1 MLMETVLVV
10 GGSRGIGKATV
21 KSLTQKYNVTFTY
34 CKSKEEALIIK
45 KNTPGSTAFF
55 CDVESMESV
64 EALKNLCYE
73 RFGKIDHIIYCA
85 GIAESRLFIDLT
97 EKDWLHMQNIN
108 INGLF
113 RVLSVFLKDMVKRKS
128 GSIIAVSSVWG
139 VVGAS
144 MESHYSASKASII
157 GLTKSLAK
165 EYALSNIRFNCISP
179 GAIYTDMLSKF
190 SEQELSDM
198 ANDIPLGR
206 IGDVSDV
213 VSGIL
218 FLLNNNYV
226 TGQNIII
233 DGGWTL

>member
-1 MLMETVLVV
+1 METVLVV

-21 KSLTQKYNVTFTY
+21 ESLTQKYNVVFTY
-34 CKSKEEALIIK
+34 CKSKEEALIIE

-64 EALKNLCYE
+64 EALKNHCYE

-97 EKDWLHMQNIN
+97 EKDWLRMQNIN

-113 RVLSVFLKDMVKRKS
+113 RVLSVFLKDMIKRKS

-206 IGDVSDV
+206 IGDASDV

-226 TGQNIII
+226 TGQNIVM

>member
-1 MLMETVLVV
+1 METVLVV
-10 GGSRGIGKATV
+10 GGSRGIGKATI
-21 KSLTQKYNVTFTY
+21 KSLTQNYNVAFTY
-34 CKSKEEALIIK
+34 CKSKEEALIIE

-64 EALKNLCYE
+64 EVLKNHCYE
-73 RFGKIDHIIYCA
+73 RFAKIDHIIYCA

-97 EKDWLHMQNIN
+97 EKDWLRMQNIN

-128 GSIIAVSSVWG
+128 GSIIAISSVWG

-218 FLLNNNYV
+218 FLLNSNYV

>member
-1 MLMETVLVV
+1 METVLVV

-21 KSLTQKYNVTFTY
+21 ESLTQKYNVAFAY
-34 CKSKEEALIIK
+34 CKSKEEALIIE

-64 EALKNLCYE
+64 EVLKDHCYE

-97 EKDWLHMQNIN
+97 EKDWLRMQNIN

-206 IGDVSDV
+206 VGDASDV

-226 TGQNIII
+226 TGQNIVI

>member
-1 MLMETVLVV
+1 METVLVV

-21 KSLTQKYNVTFTY
+21 KSLTQKYNVAFTY
-34 CKSKEEALIIK
+34 CKSKEKALIIE
-45 KNTPGSTAFF
+45 KNTLGSTAFF

-64 EALKNLCYE
+64 EVLKNHCYE

-85 GIAESRLFIDLT
+85 GIAENRLFIDLT
-97 EKDWLHMQNIN
+97 EKDWLRMQNIN

>member
-1 MLMETVLVV
+1 METVLVV
-10 GGSRGIGKATV
+10 GGSRGIGKATI
-21 KSLTQKYNVTFTY
+21 KSLTQNYNVAFTY
-34 CKSKEEALIIK
+34 CKSKEEALIIE

-64 EALKNLCYE
+64 EVLKNHCYE

-97 EKDWLHMQNIN
+97 EKDWLRMQNIN

-165 EYALSNIRFNCISP
+165 EYSLSNIRFNCISP

-190 SEQELSDM
+190 SEQELFDM

>member
-1 MLMETVLVV
+1 METVLVV

-21 KSLTQKYNVTFTY
+21 ESLTQKYNVAFTY
-34 CKSKEEALIIK
+34 CKSKEEVLIIE

-64 EALKNLCYE
+64 EALKNHCYE

-97 EKDWLHMQNIN
+97 EKDWLRMQNIN

-190 SEQELSDM
+190 SEQELFDM

-206 IGDVSDV
+206 IGDASDV

-226 TGQNIII
+226 TGQNIVI

>member
-1 MLMETVLVV
+1 METVLVV
-10 GGSRGIGKATV
+10 GGSRGIGKATI
-21 KSLTQKYNVTFTY
+21 KSLTQNYNVAFTY
-34 CKSKEEALIIK
+34 CKSKEEALIIE

-64 EALKNLCYE
+64 EVLKNHCYE

-97 EKDWLHMQNIN
+97 EKDWLRMQNIN

-128 GSIIAVSSVWG
+128 GSIIAISSVWG

-190 SEQELSDM
+190 SEQELSDI

-206 IGDVSDV
+206 IGDASDV

-226 TGQNIII
+226 TGQNIVI

>member
-1 MLMETVLVV
+1 MDTVLVV

-21 KSLTQKYNVTFTY
+21 KSLTQKYNVAFTY
-34 CKSKEEALIIK
+34 CKSIEEALIIK

-97 EKDWLHMQNIN
+97 EKDWLRMQNIN
-108 INGLF
+108 VNGLF
-113 RVLSVFLKDMVKRKS
+113 RVLSIFLKDMVKRKS
-128 GSIIAVSSVWG
+128 GSIIAISSVWG

-190 SEQELSDM
+190 SEQELSDV
-198 ANDIPLGR
+198 ANDIPLGH
-206 IGDVSDV
+206 IGDASDV

-226 TGQNIII
+226 TGQNVVI

>member
-1 MLMETVLVV
+1 METVLVV

-21 KSLTQKYNVTFTY
+21 KSLTQKYNVAFTY
-34 CKSKEEALIIK
+34 CKSKEKALILE

-64 EALKNLCYE
+64 EVLKNHCYE

-85 GIAESRLFIDLT
+85 GIAECRLFIDLT

-179 GAIYTDMLSKF
+179 GAIDTDMLSKF

-206 IGDVSDV
+206 IGDASDV
-213 VSGIL
+213 ASGIL

-226 TGQNIII
+226 TGQNIVI

>member
-1 MLMETVLVV
+1 METVLVV

-21 KSLTQKYNVTFTY
+21 KSLTQKYNVAFTY

-64 EALKNLCYE
+64 EVLKNHCYE

-97 EKDWLHMQNIN
+97 EKDWLRMQNIN

>member
-1 MLMETVLVV
+1 METVLVV
-10 GGSRGIGKATV
+10 GGSRGIGKAAI
-21 KSLTQKYNVTFTY
+21 KSLTQNYNVAFTY
-34 CKSKEEALIIK
+34 CKSKEEALIIE

-55 CDVESMESV
+55 CDVESMKSV
-64 EALKNLCYE
+64 EVLKNHCYE

-97 EKDWLHMQNIN
+97 EKDWLRMQNIN

-128 GSIIAVSSVWG
+128 GSIIAISSVWG

-190 SEQELSDM
+190 SEQELSDI

-206 IGDVSDV
+206 IGDASDV

-226 TGQNIII
+226 TGQNIVI